1 MPGSRPHDSN
11 GFTAAWEAPSSAKF
25 RTRFV
30 PHWPQ
35 PTTAMWRISENSWW
49 QVAGRGTFPIRTPS
63 PPPHGLYRVYGILYG
78 VAVEHRIS
86 ATDLA
91 RKLGD
96 VLGRVYRGDSF
107 VVERNGDP
115 IARLVPLPGKAPSS
129 LREALAAW
137 HAAGA
142 RDLTFADDLERIG
155 AADSPP
161 ENPWAS

>member
-11 GFTAAWEAPSSAKF
+11 GFTAAWAIPRRAEKLPKKSSGTSNFSTSARWKRNHSG
-25 RTRFV
+25 RTN
-30 PHWPQ
+30 W
-35 PTTAMWRISENSWW
+35 
-49 QVAGRGTFPIRTPS
+49 
-63 PPPHGLYRVYGILYG
+63 L
-78 VAVEHRIS
+78 
-86 ATDLA
+86 DLA